1 MSYMIDHTGKARPLR
16 RAYSGAIQRWNFNPG
31 SPEQEIGFS
40 VMEPQRLDM
49 TRRDFLMSSNLTQ
62 PVGQVRREWV
72 IGGDNLPW
80 NHPDY
85 QVWLDQSG
93 NGNHLFMKPPKE

>member
-1 MSYMIDHTGKARPLR
+1 MGYVIDHTGKARPLR
-16 RAYSGAIQRWNFNPG
+16 RAFSGPTYRWNFNPG

-62 PVGQVRREWV
+62 PVDPWWMRRGWV

-85 QVWLDQSG
+85 KGKW
-93 NGNHLFMKPPKE
+93 K